1 MNTKFRLLVV
11 ACATLSTLTFSN
23 AAGTEQSS
31 PRANQTITAKPAR
44 RPLEKDMDAE
54 TVRQIA
60 GIPAEIQ
67 PMQAPEGVAEK
78 WIYRRVVG
86 QQTRQVSVGELAVSC
101 HTLAPGFTEMPFSK
115 RVGIPIRRIETT
127 TIYQVTALLMYNQ
140 KLVIARQWKEASA
153 SYDN

>member
-1 MNTKFRLLVV
+1 MNTKLRLLIA
-11 ACATLSTLTFSN
+11 ACATLSTLTF
-23 AAGTEQSS
+23 AAAADTEQSA
-31 PRANQTITAKPAR
+31 PRMNQPVTSKPAR
-44 RPLEKDMDAE
+44 HPLEKDMDAE

-60 GIPAEIQ
+60 GLPAEIH

-78 WIYRRVVG
+78 WIYRRVIDS
-86 QQTRQVSVGELAVSC
+86 QTRQVNVGEAPVSC
-101 HTLAPGFTEMPFSK
+101 HTLSPNFTEMPFSK

-127 TIYQVTALLMYNQ
+127 TIYQVTALLMYNN